1 MFKPLLALVLCVLAC
16 SAQAADDTLLT
27 ATERS
32 TAIQAGRNLAR
43 YVAQP
48 VGVDLKVLPTVGSTE
63 NIKRLAREG
72 GVRLA
77 LVQSDVYQAW
87 IDQASAGDGEAVRL
101 ARPLR
106 VVMPLYD
113 EEIHFVVRADSPLR
127 YVHQIRDARINIG
140 PAGSGTALTA
150 INLYRWMF
158 GTDLPASS
166 ISALSDEDALIKLTT
181 DRSVDVVVVVGG
193 QPSRLF
199 ADMKSQARQ
208 YIRLLAVDPLAP
220 EMLAANAVYSPA
232 VIRSASYPT
241 WLAEDV
247 PALAVRSLL
256 VTSDVHAPKARES
269 LVRFAQAMCENFA
282 RLKADGHAKWREV
295 TLGQPPLPKG
305 WLYYAPTR
313 RVLSDCAGADQ
324 ARMAALIT
332 AAADASTN
340 RCAQDRAQLG
350 LCSASAP

>member
-1 MFKPLLALVLCVLAC
+1 MSKRLLALFLCLLAC
-16 SAQAADDTLLT
+16 TAQAADDTVLT
-27 ATERS
+27 AGERS

-43 YVAQP
+43 YVAHP
-48 VGVDLKVLPTVGSTE
+48 VGVDLKVLPSTGSTD
-63 NIKRLAREG
+63 NIKRLAREA

-77 LVQSDVYQAW
+77 IVQSDVVQAW
-87 IDQASAGDGEAVRL
+87 FEQASAGDAEARRL

-127 YVHQIRDARINIG
+127 YVHQIRDARINVG

-158 GTDLPASS
+158 GADLPASAAS
-166 ISALSDEDALIKLTT
+166 GLSDEEALVRLTT

-193 QPSRLF
+193 QPARLF
-199 ADMKSQARQ
+199 AEMKPQARQ
-208 YIRLLAVDPLAP
+208 YIRLLGVDPGAP

-232 VIRSASYPT
+232 VIRSASYPA
-241 WLAEDV
+241 WLGEDV
-247 PALAVRSLL
+247 PALAVRSML
-256 VTSDVHAPKARES
+256 VTSDAHAPKARDA
-269 LVRFAQAMCENFA
+269 LVRFAQAMCENFP
-282 RLKADGHAKWREV
+282 RLKASGHAKWREV
-295 TLGQPPLPKG
+295 TLGQPALPDG
-305 WLYYAPTR
+305 WLYYTPTH
-313 RVLSDCAGADQ
+313 RVLSNCTRADE
-324 ARMAALIT
+324 ARMAAQIT

-350 LCSASAP
+350 LCRAAAP